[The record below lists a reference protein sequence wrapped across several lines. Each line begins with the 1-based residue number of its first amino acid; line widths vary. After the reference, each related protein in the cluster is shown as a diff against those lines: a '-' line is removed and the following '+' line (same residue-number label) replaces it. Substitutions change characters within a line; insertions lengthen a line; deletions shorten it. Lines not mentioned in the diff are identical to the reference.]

1 MKKVFIMCILIVII
15 IASGLVYFNIQT
27 GPYDL
32 SSEKQVLV
40 DIKKGSS
47 LNSVSEKL
55 FKKKLIKN
63 KLFFKITAKV
73 NNMDKGIK
81 AGLYKI
87 NQSHSNKEILD
98 ILNSGRVYKDLVKI
112 TIPEGFEAHQIADRI
127 SKLGL
132 VDKNKFMDLVNN
144 PSEFSQSYTFLNE
157 EDILSLEGYLFPDTY
172 FFDKNYSE
180 KDIINVMLKRF
191 DQIYTDEYKNIQN
204 EKNLTLNQVI
214 SLASIVEREARLDKE
229 RSIIAGVFYN
239 RMNINMPLQSCAT
252 VQYILGER
260 KPNLSFEDIKI
271 DSPYNTYK
279 NSGLPPGPIA
289 SPGKKS
295 IEAALYPKNVDY
307 LYFVAKKDGSHSF
320 SKNYNDHLKRKQE
333 NESE

>member
-1 MKKVFIMCILIVII
+1 MKKVFTMCIFIVLI

-27 GPYDL
+27 GPYDS

-47 LNSVSEKL
+47 LNSVSEIL
-55 FKKKLIKN
+55 FEKKLIKN

-73 NNMDKGIK
+73 NDMDKGIK

-87 NQSHSNKEILD
+87 NQSYSNKEILD
-98 ILNSGRVYKDLVKI
+98 ILNSGRVYKDLVKV
-112 TIPEGFEAHQIADRI
+112 TIPEGFEAHQIAERI

-144 PSEFSQSYTFLNE
+144 PSVFSENYKFLNE

-172 FFDKNYSE
+172 FFNKSYSE
-180 KDIINVMLKRF
+180 EDVINVMLKRF
-191 DQIYTDEYKNIQN
+191 DEIYTDEYKKVQD

-214 SLASIVEREARLDKE
+214 SLASIVEREARLDEE
-229 RSIIAGVFYN
+229 RNVIAGVFYN
-239 RMNINMPLQSCAT
+239 RMDIKMPLQSCAT

-260 KPNLSFEDIKI
+260 KPNLSFDDIKI

-279 NSGLPPGPIA
+279 NAGLPPGPIA

-295 IEAALYPKNVDY
+295 IEAALYPDDVDY
-307 LYFVAKKDGSHSF
+307 LYFVAKKNGSHSF
-320 SKNYNDHLKRKQE
+320 SKTYNEHLKRKAE

>member
-1 MKKVFIMCILIVII
+1 MKKVFIMCIFTVII
-15 IASGLVYFNIQT
+15 ISSGLVYFNIQT
-27 GPYDL
+27 GPYD
-32 SSEKQVLV
+32 SSKDKQVLV

-47 LNSVSEKL
+47 LNSVSDTLFEKQ
-55 FKKKLIKN
+55 LIKN
-63 KLFFKITAKV
+63 KLFFKIIAKI
-73 NNMDKGIK
+73 NKMDTGIK
-81 AGLYKI
+81 AGLYNL
-87 NQSHSNKEILD
+87 NQSYSNKEILD
-98 ILNSGRVYKDLVKI
+98 MLNSGSVYKDLVKV
-112 TIPEGFEAHQIADRI
+112 TIPEGFEAHQIADRL
-127 SKLGL
+127 SNLGL
-132 VDKNKFMDLVNN
+132 VDKEKFMDLVNT
-144 PSEFSQSYTFLNE
+144 PSVFRDKYSFLNQE
-157 EDILSLEGYLFPDTY
+157 YIVSLEGYLFPDTY
-172 FFDKNYSE
+172 FVNKNYSE
-180 KDIINVMLKRF
+180 KDIINMLLNRF
-191 DQIYTDEYKNIQN
+191 DQMYTDEYKKIQN

-214 SLASIVEREARLDKE
+214 TLASIVEREARLDKE

-279 NSGLPPGPIA
+279 NAGLPPGPIA

-295 IEAALYPKNVDY
+295 IEAALYPEDVDY

-320 SKNYNDHLKRKQE
+320 SKTYNEHLKRKGE

>member
-1 MKKVFIMCILIVII
+1 MKKVFIMCIFTVLI

-27 GPYDL
+27 GPYDS

-47 LNSVSEKL
+47 LDSVSEIL
-55 FKKKLIKN
+55 FEKKLIKN

-73 NNMDKGIK
+73 NNMDTGIK

-87 NQSHSNKEILD
+87 NQSYSNKEILD
-98 ILNSGRVYKDLVKI
+98 ILNSGKVYKDLVKI

-127 SKLGL
+127 SDSGL
-132 VDKNKFMDLVNN
+132 VDKGKFMDLVNN
-144 PSEFSQSYTFLNE
+144 PSIFSENYTFLNE

-180 KDIINVMLKRF
+180 EDIINVMLKRF
-191 DQIYTDEYKNIQN
+191 DQIYTDEYKKAQN

-214 SLASIVEREARLDKE
+214 TLASIVEREARLDKE

-239 RMNINMPLQSCAT
+239 RININMPLQSCAT

-260 KPNLSFEDIKI
+260 KSNLSFNDIKI

-295 IEAALYPKNVDY
+295 IEAALYPENVDY

-320 SKNYNDHLKRKQE
+320 SKTYNEHLKRKAE